1 MSDIPVTMAIR
12 FLRQHNV
19 EPEPHLYRW
28 EKKGANASA
37 EALGVDVAEVIKTLI
52 FETDTTMP
60 LMVLMDGTHEVSAKT
75 LARHLGVKSVAPCT
89 PKRAETL
96 TGYQVGG
103 ISPFGTKTKMK
114 VYMQETLL
122 LLDKAYINGGK
133 RGFLIRLPTDVI
145 QRLLN
150 AECVDVAAPE

>member
-1 MSDIPVTMAIR
+1 MTEFPVTMAVR
-12 FLRQHNV
+12 FLREHNI
-19 EPEPHLYRW
+19 EPEPHVYRW

-37 EALGVDVAEVIKTLI
+37 EALGVDAAEVIKTLI
-52 FETDTTMP
+52 LETDVGEP
-60 LMVLMDGTHEVSAKT
+60 LVVLMDGTHEVSTKN
-75 LARHLGVKSVAPCT
+75 LARILGVKSIHPCI
-89 PKRAETL
+89 PKRAELL

-133 RGFLIRLPTDVI
+133 RGFLIRLATDDI
-145 QRLLN
+145 QRLLD
-150 AECVDVAAPE
+150 AECVDVATPA